1 MATDDFFRA
10 RLDQMIDLRHP
21 LAVLARRMPWSHIET
36 ALSPAFARKNVEGK
50 VIADD
55 DLFGGT
61 VETADGGASPAGRPR
76 LPIRLMSAL
85 LYLKHAFNLSDEELV
100 ERWSENVVWQYF
112 SGQTYY
118 EPRLPCDATQIGRF
132 RKAIGEGGVEEL
144 LKATIDTAV
153 TTKAVRP
160 TEFERVIVDSTVQ
173 EKAIAHPVD
182 SRLLEIA
189 RAKVVQAAKF
199 AGLTLKQTYVKEG
212 RELRRK
218 AAATPMPNSS
228 NVCAVPSNGNGP
240 SWAS

>member
-21 LAVLARRMPWSHIET
+21 LAVLARRMPWLQIET
-36 ALSPAFARKNVEGK
+36 ALSPAFVRKNIEGK
-50 VIADD
+50 VIAYD

-132 RKAIGEGGVEEL
+132 RKAIGEAGVEEL
-144 LKATIDTAV
+144 LKATIDTAL

-160 TEFERVIVDSTVQ
+160 AEFERVIVDSTVQ

-189 RAKVVQAAKF
+189 RAKVVQMAKF
-199 AGLTLKQTYVKEG
+199 AGLALKQTFVKEG
-212 RELRRK
+212 
-218 AAATPMPNSS
+218 
-228 NVCAVPSNGNGP
+228 
-240 SWAS
+240 